1 MRSLRP
7 RLVAPL
13 ALLVLSVASEAK
25 GKLPFIEDD
34 YSRAIAEA
42 RARNVPIFL
51 EAWAPW

>member
-1 MRSLRP
+1 MRLFRP
-7 RLVAPL
+7 QIVAPI
-13 ALLVLSVASEAK
+13 ALSFLFLASEAAA
-25 GKLPFIEDD
+25 KLPFIEDD